1 MVAQFAFSLEMP
13 FTPGTLKNNCMR
25 GDPTYRIFD
34 ELSSYRFSV
43 TQPGRLAFF
52 ENLLFQIATA
62 DGVASECIPADGR
75 TRGSQ
80 ETLSRARPYI
90 RIRRRLT
97 GQARGCVLHGRYMDQ
112 SLP

>member
-1 MVAQFAFSLEMP
+1 MS
-13 FTPGTLKNNCMR
+13 

-52 ENLLFQIATA
+52 ENPLFQIATA
-62 DGVASECIPADGR
+62 DGVASECIPADRR

-80 ETLSRARPYI
+80 GTLSRARPYI

-97 GQARGCVLHGRYMDQ
+97 GQARGCVLHGRYHGSVVALNANRMGIALQ
-112 SLP
+112 